1 MSLLMKATHN
11 TKPKVKVDVTKQNS
25 FTDEDL
31 FWYRKC
37 VFEPNFPMLYGDELT
52 PQLIFVRHDMVD
64 ICDIE
69 RNKYGGTQNY
79 RAGGTNPKKPGIER
93 NISRNGFK
101 LGYPAIALFRDKDGK
116 LYIITGHTRIEILED
131 VWGFTN
137 VIVSIYEANDNY
149 TKKQVASAISLNG
162 NIFNTIHDEA
172 GQLELSDISR
182 EVNLAI
188 ENEWIGHDWDEI
200 LLRVM
205 QSRGSGL
212 FTDLK
217 LSELA
222 QEIFNTYN
230 PNETVLNWK
239 NDSKTVLRMNDYGFK
254 KISTRSAHYEDDNG
268 NKFHHTLI
276 DMCPEFY
283 ISKDAADSMGGLY
296 PGLRCKVDYFD
307 ENNKFD
313 GGHIT
318 TLYHK
323 DGQRYRAFL
332 QGGYAPSGTAPPPG
346 VEIAAGGRGRAGRRR
361 YGRRRE
367 RRPDWCRG
375 PAAGRPRRRQ
385 EEVRGR
391 GPHRRRAPGRFR
403 PGRGPGWPFRPGHR
417 CRRSGTRSG
426 PRWRRGRGKVRR
438 SRPPPRL
445 GERRDGRPC

>member
-79 RAGGTNPKKPGIER
+79 RAGGTNPNKPGIER

-268 NKFHHTLI
+268 NKYILVSTQTGPKSLSSILDFAIKNDVTNVILHTGILEGS
-276 DMCPEFY
+276 DLLKCY
-283 ISKDAADSMGGLY
+283 
-296 PGLRCKVDYFD
+296 
-307 ENNKFD
+307 
-313 GGHIT
+313 
-318 TLYHK
+318 
-323 DGQRYRAFL
+323 
-332 QGGYAPSGTAPPPG
+332 
-346 VEIAAGGRGRAGRRR
+346 
-361 YGRRRE
+361 YGRVRNFKNFYYEELNRFSKLYFSGKKQKH
-367 RRPDWCRG
+367 DKVKIFAVC
-375 PAAGRPRRRQ
+375 PALSSIHDVD
-385 EEVRGR
+385 EIV
-391 GPHRRRAPGRFR
+391 F
-403 PGRGPGWPFRPGHR
+403 FDD
-417 CRRSGTRSG
+417 T
-426 PRWRRGRGKVRR
+426 GKMYQVN
-438 SRPPPRL
+438 PL
-445 GERRDGRPC
+445 KQKKKAA